1 MKNGIHKMLYR
12 NAKGKLAS
20 IPTQVKNGFRDRN
33 TALYTLM
40 SIGMF
45 GAFVFGVISLFLG
58 ETESG
63 MAGIATAKI
72 LPLGFKVNKE
82 GVDKD
87 SDEFKFLDGLEKR
100 VKIEGGATHDEITA
114 AIKAAVDEG
123 LTEVKSLSPEKI
135 NKLLDEKTGAMAIL
149 LKQGEEITRL
159 KGSMSSAEKQ
169 TYKSV
174 ITKAVNEFVN
184 DPAKMA
190 KLKEAAQGN
199 GIVTLFGS
207 DKIEKAVGNITTGN
221 VATDTGGNAILDLIN
236 ADEIATFNL
245 RQPFIE
251 QFATVTRTAKPVFV
265 YADYEPKEGD
275 AGFTAE
281 AAAKSQMDLNV
292 VVKSLAPKKATGYEI
307 MSEEAVDDIPRLQS
321 EATTLLF
328 QKYLLKRQS
337 GILAG
342 DGTNNTPVGVISQ
355 AGAWDNA
362 TWDTTNNGVVSGNLY
377 DALIALA
384 NQIYTVHN
392 YTDEAAYF
400 PNVAFVNPKDFAGL
414 KLKKNEFGMYLFP
427 QLILSEN
434 SKIDNFAL
442 VPQRDITA
450 GKVLIGDFTKL
461 RIINYIDYYVKM
473 GWINDQFIKNL
484 FTMLGE
490 GRFYTLIKN
499 LDKKAF
505 VYADIATVL
514 NDIKT
519 Q

>member
-1 MKNGIHKMLYR
+1 MK
-12 NAKGKLAS
+12 
-20 IPTQVKNGFRDRN
+20 
-33 TALYTLM
+33 
-40 SIGMF
+40 
-45 GAFVFGVISLFLG
+45 
-58 ETESG
+58 
-63 MAGIATAKI
+63 
-72 LPLGFKVNKE
+72 FKVNKE
-82 GVDKD
+82 GLEKD
-87 SDEFKFLDGLEKR
+87 SEEFKFLDGLEKR
-100 VKIEGGATHDEITA
+100 LSVSGGATHEEVTAEIKTA
-114 AIKAAVDEG
+114 IEEG
-123 LTEVKSLSPEKI
+123 LKEVKGLDAAKI
-135 NKLLDEKTGAMAIL
+135 NKLLDEKTGAMSIL

-159 KGSMSSAEKQ
+159 KGNMSSNGEKLG
-169 TYKSV
+169 YKSL
-174 ITKAVNEFVN
+174 IRKAFEEFAN
-184 DPAKMA
+184 DPAKMS

-199 GIVTLFGS
+199 GVVTLFGS
-207 DKIEKAVGNITTGN
+207 DKVDKVVGNITTSSLT
-221 VATDTGGNAILDLIN
+221 TDTGGNALLDLIN
-236 ADEIATFNL
+236 ADEIASFNL
-245 RQPFIE
+245 RTPFVE

-265 YADYEPKEGD
+265 YADYEPKDGD

-281 AAAKSQMDLNV
+281 GATKSQLDLQV
-292 VVKSLAPKKATGYEI
+292 VTKTLAPKKATGYEI

-337 GILAG
+337 GILSG
-342 DGTNNTPVGVISQ
+342 DGSGNTPLGVISQ
-355 AGAWDNA
+355 ASAWDN
-362 TWDTTNNGVVSGNLY
+362 TSWDIANNGVVSPNLY
-377 DALIALA
+377 DGLIALA
-384 NQIYTVHN
+384 NQIYTQHN

-400 PNVAFVNPKDFAGL
+400 PNVAFVNPRDFAGL